1 MPYIATA
8 NPQKVSDDDEKGTAR
23 PDNPPCS
30 FRLREVLQR
39 LANIRNQPVPRQH
52 LR

>member
-1 MPYIATA
+1 MPYIATV
-8 NPQKVSDDDEKGTAR
+8 NPQKVSDNDEKGTAR

-30 FRLREVLQR
+30 FRLREVFQR
-39 LANIRNQPVPRQH
+39 LAHIRNQPVPRQH